1 MADPPVRLLNFVSEN
16 ELEEG
21 REKGVVPRDDLQSF
35 PDRPLFEILKE
46 NKDKKDAEFNELLKH
61 RPPKALDEDETEFL
75 DSLEM
80 YKKQQEQ
87 ELAQEEA
94 RELTGF
100 HAAIASRT
108 ITAEEPRQL
117 IPTTASTHEAVP
129 GRGKRLSQASV
140 VTSLIRIKS
149 HPKRA
154 KVESSPKEGSNQ
166 VLPVQKAAGQQ
177 MLGLVS
183 YPDESDEEEQI
194 Q

>member
-1 MADPPVRLLNFVSEN
+1 MEQINNRIAFDWFVPSSITRESGS
-16 ELEEG
+16 LESC
-21 REKGVVPRDDLQSF
+21 KQTHFSSL
-35 PDRPLFEILKE
+35 ILC
-46 NKDKKDAEFNELLKH
+46 LCLTG
-61 RPPKALDEDETEFL
+61 PPKALDEDETEFL

-117 IPTTASTHEAVP
+117 VPTTASTHETVP

-154 KVESSPKEGSNQ
+154 KVESLPKEGSNQ
-166 VLPVQKAAGQQ
+166 VLPVQKVDGQQ

-183 YPDESDEEEQI
+183 YPDESDEEEQT

>member
-80 YKKQQEQ
+80 VSMCIRSSKSRSLPRRKPVNL
-87 ELAQEEA
+87 LASMSVP
-94 RELTGF
+94 LN
-100 HAAIASRT
+100 SSLRT
-108 ITAEEPRQL
+108 
-117 IPTTASTHEAVP
+117 
-129 GRGKRLSQASV
+129 QA
-140 VTSLIRIKS
+140 LKS
-149 HPKRA
+149 
-154 KVESSPKEGSNQ
+154 SF
-166 VLPVQKAAGQQ
+166 
-177 MLGLVS
+177 
-183 YPDESDEEEQI
+183 
-194 Q
+194 

>member
-1 MADPPVRLLNFVSEN
+1 MPSAPDSACGRTLQVTNKPVQRNTTN
-16 ELEEG
+16 
-21 REKGVVPRDDLQSF
+21 
-35 PDRPLFEILKE
+35 
-46 NKDKKDAEFNELLKH
+46 N
-61 RPPKALDEDETEFL
+61 
-75 DSLEM
+75 
-80 YKKQQEQ
+80 
-87 ELAQEEA
+87 
-94 RELTGF
+94 
-100 HAAIASRT
+100 ASIVAVQRVKCESW
-108 ITAEEPRQL
+108 IWWAHVQ
-117 IPTTASTHEAVP
+117 AVP

-166 VLPVQKAAGQQ
+166 VLPVQKVAGQQ